1 MLYVDIEK
9 RLSNFT
15 LRAKI
20 NITDERVALLGAS
33 GAGKSMTL
41 KCISGIARP
50 DSGRI
55 VLDDTI
61 LFDSEKRIDL
71 PPQKRNVGYLFQDYA
86 LFPNMTVL
94 QNIIAGLH
102 HLPHKERESQA
113 RELIDSFHLN
123 GLADKR
129 PDTLSGGEKQRV
141 ALARTLAANPK
152 VILLDE
158 PFSSL
163 DTELKWDL
171 EDELKLRLQ
180 DFSGNMLMVTHN
192 IDEAI
197 ELCDSVYTIER
208 GTVSEPQAIREYYK
222 NILSK
227 NNKTRITLSKECA
240 ETIKNDR

>member
-15 LRAKI
+15 LRANI
-20 NITDERVALLGAS
+20 SITDKRTALLGAS

-41 KCISGIARP
+41 KCIAGIARP

-55 VLDDTI
+55 VLDDTV

-102 HLPHKERESQA
+102 HLPRKERESQA
-113 RELIDSFHLN
+113 RELIDSFHLF
-123 GLADKR
+123 GLEDKR

-163 DTELKWDL
+163 DTELKWEL
-171 EDELKLRLQ
+171 EDELQLRLQ

-197 ELCDSVYTIER
+197 ELCDSVYTIVR
-208 GTVSEPQAIREYYK
+208 GTVSEPQAIREYYN

-227 NNKTRITLSKECA
+227 NNNTRITLSKERA
-240 ETIKNDR
+240 ETI